1 MAKRSRPIES
11 LVTFR
16 NSQQVSVQGTLVQLN
31 RHMVVFE
38 VYNPYSVVQLSEV
51 LQEMRIKRGERDIYQ
66 GRAVVT
72 NLVNTGLMLIV
83 SASLIEPW
91 SDIINLHP
99 GPQLREEVR
108 SFVDDW
114 ENNNE
119 ELQPEYVL
127 RVGNF
132 RNFLLELK
140 RWLEHGETLAG
151 ITEPTVS
158 GDLVQE
164 FVADVDS
171 MTADRFHELFAG
183 FEEAAKQLPKK
194 AVANHR
200 AFAQRELHPVVL
212 VSPFMFRSFTK
223 PLGYAG
229 DYEMV
234 NMMLGEPCR
243 GPNTL
248 AKVLNAA
255 AVRADAPRAHRNR
268 ITMLTE
274 YLVEETRRVVENSRS
289 FRALNI
295 GCGPASEVQRML
307 ESSWLSDRA
316 DFELVDFNQ
325 PTLDYAES
333 QISEAIRAN
342 RRDTRVN
349 YRLKSV
355 NDLIKEATG
364 QATYETST
372 YDVVY
377 CAGLFDY
384 FGDPTCE
391 GLIDLFYQWTAPG
404 GLVMVTNVTPGHST
418 EYFMSHVLEWNLKL
432 RDEQQMLS
440 LAPKGADVT
449 TKLDETGA
457 NVFMLIRKPDAK
469 D

>member
-1 MAKRSRPIES
+1 MQLSR
-11 LVTFR
+11 
-16 NSQQVSVQGTLVQLN
+16 N
-31 RHMVVFE
+31 MVVFE

-51 LQEMRIKRGERDIYQ
+51 LQDLRIRRADRDIYQ

-83 SASLIEPW
+83 SASLVEPW
-91 SDIINLHP
+91 SDMIDLHP

-108 SFVDDW
+108 AFVNDW
-114 ENNNE
+114 ESNTQH
-119 ELQPEYVL
+119 LIPEYVL
-127 RVGNF
+127 RVGQF

-151 ITEPTVS
+151 ISEPNTS
-158 GDLVQE
+158 DDLVHE

-171 MTADRFHELFAG
+171 MTADRFQELFAG
-183 FEEAAKQLPKK
+183 FEEAAVQIPRK

-212 VSPFMFRSFTK
+212 VSPFMHRSFTK

-234 NMMLGEPCR
+234 NMMLGEPCQ
-243 GPNTL
+243 GPNTT

-255 AVRADAPRAHRNR
+255 AVRADAPSAHRNR
-268 ITMLTE
+268 IRILTE
-274 YLVEETRRVVENSRS
+274 HLTEESRRVVDNSQG
-289 FRALNI
+289 FRALNM
-295 GCGPASEVQRML
+295 GCGPASEVERFIGA
-307 ESSWLSDRA
+307 SWLSDRA
-316 DFELVDFNQ
+316 NFRLVDFNQ
-325 PTLDYAES
+325 PTLDYARS
-333 QISEAIRAN
+333 RLNQAIN
-342 RRDTRVN
+342 THRRDTQIDFE
-349 YRLKSV
+349 LKSV

-364 QATYETST
+364 QSGEGMAS
-372 YDVVY
+372 YDMVY

-391 GLIDLFYQWTAPG
+391 AMIELFYQWTNPG
-404 GLVMVTNVTPGHST
+404 GLVLLTNVTPNHST
-418 EYFMSHVLEWNLKL
+418 QHFMSHVLEWTLKL

-440 LAPKGADVT
+440 LAPAGAQAE

-457 NVFMLIRKPDAK
+457 NVFLTIRKPS
-469 D
+469 